1 MAKVLGID
9 LGTTNSCM
17 AVMEGGEPLVLENS
31 EGKRTT
37 PSVVAFT
44 KSGERVVG
52 DAAKRQAVTN
62 SRNTIYS
69 IKRFMGRK
77 FDEVGEEIKR
87 MPYKVVKASNGD
99 CAVEVEVNG
108 KAQKFSPPEI
118 SAMILSKLKA
128 DAETRLGEK
137 ITQAVITVPA
147 YFNDSQRQ
155 ATKDA
160 GKIAGLE
167 VLRIINEPTAASLAY
182 GLDKKKDEKIAVYDL
197 GGGTFDISVLE
208 IGDGVFE
215 VKATNG
221 DTHLGGDDWDNTL
234 MDWILDE
241 FKKDSGMD
249 LRKQPDALQRI
260 KEEAEKAK
268 IALSSSTQYD
278 INLPFITADASGP
291 KHIQKTLTRAKME
304 QLTDSLFERTIKPVQ
319 ACLKDAGIDASKID
333 ELVLVGGMT
342 RMPRV
347 VETAHKLVSKPPH
360 QGVNPDE
367 VVAIGAGIQ
376 GGVLKGE
383 VKDVLLLDVTPL
395 SLGIETLGGV
405 FTKLIERNTTIP
417 SRKSEIFSTASD
429 NQPGVEIHVL
439 QGERQFA
446 KDNKTIGKFQLADIP
461 PAPRGVPQIEVT
473 FDIDA
478 NGILHVGAKDL
489 GTGKEQ
495 KITITASSG
504 LSKDEVEKMRKD
516 AEAHAEEDK
525 AKIEEIQTRNEVDA
539 AVYRTE
545 KLVKDNAD
553 KISADDKTKI
563 ETAINA
569 AKEAL
574 KGSDTAA
581 IKSAGEKLNEVAQAV
596 GSEIYKAAAAKAQAE
611 KAQAGGQPGGEP
623 QGEQPKSEEKKDEGV
638 IDAEVVDEKK

>member
-1 MAKVLGID
+1 
-9 LGTTNSCM
+9 
-17 AVMEGGEPLVLENS
+17 
-31 EGKRTT
+31 
-37 PSVVAFT
+37 
-44 KSGERVVG
+44 
-52 DAAKRQAVTN
+52 
-62 SRNTIYS
+62 
-69 IKRFMGRK
+69 
-77 FDEVGEEIKR
+77 
-87 MPYKVVKASNGD
+87 
-99 CAVEVEVNG
+99 
-108 KAQKFSPPEI
+108 
-118 SAMILSKLKA
+118 
-128 DAETRLGEK
+128 
-137 ITQAVITVPA
+137 
-147 YFNDSQRQ
+147 
-155 ATKDA
+155 
-160 GKIAGLE
+160 
-167 VLRIINEPTAASLAY
+167 
-182 GLDKKKDEKIAVYDL
+182 
-197 GGGTFDISVLE
+197 
-208 IGDGVFE
+208 
-215 VKATNG
+215 
-221 DTHLGGDDWDNTL
+221 
-234 MDWILDE
+234 
-241 FKKDSGMD
+241 
-249 LRKQPDALQRI
+249 
-260 KEEAEKAK
+260 
-268 IALSSSTQYD
+268 
-278 INLPFITADASGP
+278 
-291 KHIQKTLTRAKME
+291 
-304 QLTDSLFERTIKPVQ
+304 
-319 ACLKDAGIDASKID
+319 
-333 ELVLVGGMT
+333 VLVGGMT

-347 VETAHKLVSKPPH
+347 VETARKLVSKTPH

-439 QGERQFA
+439 QGERQFS

-516 AEAHAEEDK
+516 AEAHADEDK
-525 AKIEEIQTRNEVDA
+525 ARIEEIQTRNEVDGT
-539 AVYRTE
+539 VYRTE

-553 KISADDKTKI
+553 KISADDKAKL

-574 KGSDTAA
+574 KGSAAAA

-596 GSEIYKAAAAKAQAE
+596 GAEIYKEAAAKAQAE
-611 KAQAGGQPGGEP
+611 KAAQGAGPTGGGQ
-623 QGEQPKSEEKKDEGV
+623 QGEQPKQEKKDEGV